1 MELWIRSQD
10 GKVLEKIDDLFIQY
24 STQKKLHTI
33 CSHRNLV
40 YLGGYKTEERALQ
53 VIDEIQ
59 NKMKQQFLLKPTTM
73 MNQKDIL
80 GGKNYFEMINDAN
93 MIVTDNNFEIEPINS
108 EVIVYQMPKEE
119 N

>member
-24 STQKKLHTI
+24 STQKKLHMI

-108 EVIVYQMPKEE
+108 EVIFYQMPKE
-119 N
+119 